1 MVASRPDRPATPD
14 DGPTRLEG
22 LNDPPLVIPPGPYR
36 AIQSRRWTLLRMSIQ
51 LAAGAIVFALVATG
65 CANDSGPIAGAG
77 TTTGGTPGQSEGAG
91 AGDYGGYG
99 GGGGSS
105 DGSSGEGG
113 AAAALTV
120 SLVNFRFS
128 PARISV
134 GSGASIELKDTNP
147 QTPHTFTVRES
158 DIDVALDPQSS
169 ATVEIA
175 LDPGTYEVICRFHE
189 AQGMTATLVVT

>member
-1 MVASRPDRPATPD
+1 VD
-14 DGPTRLEG
+14 
-22 LNDPPLVIPPGPYR
+22 V
-36 AIQSRRWTLLRMSIQ
+36 LRMSIQ

-65 CANDSGPIAGAG
+65 CANDSGPAAGGG
-77 TTTGGTPGQSEGAG
+77 TTTDGTAG
-91 AGDYGGYG
+91 ASEDAGAAGGYGEYG

-105 DGSSGEGG
+105 DGSSEEAGG
-113 AAAALTV
+113 AAALTV

-128 PARISV
+128 PAKISV

-147 QTPHTFTVRES
+147 QTPHTFTVKGS

-175 LDPGTYEVICRFHE
+175 LDPGTYDVICRFHE
-189 AQGMTATLVVT
+189 AQGMTATLIVT